1 MRRESAPW
9 PCSKPVA
16 AETQVIHWVR
26 GETAIGPIVLAA
38 TARGICHLSIA
49 ADTARLIKAFP
60 RCERLEAGPW
70 AGQFLDRVVDA
81 IAQPHLPHDL
91 PLDPQGTEFQH
102 KVWAEVCRIPGGET
116 RSYSSIAATIGRP
129 KAIRARPMGPTRL
142 PFSFPATALCEAMA
156 RWRAMPMAL
165 TVRRGCWT
173 RSVKRDEDEEPL
185 T

>member
-60 RCERLEAGPW
+60 RCERLEVGPW

-129 KAIRARPMGPTRL
+129 KAIRAVGTANGANPIAVLIPCHRL
-142 PFSFPATALCEAMA
+142 VRSNGALAGYAYGLDRKTWLLDKE
-156 RWRAMPMAL
+156 RQE
-165 TVRRGCWT
+165 T
-173 RSVKRDEDEEPL
+173 
-185 T
+185 

>member
-26 GETAIGPIVLAA
+26 GETAIGPIVFAA

-70 AGQFLDRVVDA
+70 ATQFLDRVVDVM
-81 IAQPHLPHDL
+81 AQPHLPHDL

-116 RSYSSIAATIGRP
+116 RSYSSIAAAIGRP
-129 KAIRARPMGPTRL
+129 KAIRAVGTANGANPIAVLIPCHRL
-142 PFSFPATALCEAMA
+142 VRSNGALAGYAYGLDRKTWLLDKE
-156 RWRAMPMAL
+156 RQER
-165 TVRRGCWT
+165 
-173 RSVKRDEDEEPL
+173 
-185 T
+185 

>member
-49 ADTARLIKAFP
+49 ADTARLIKAFS

-70 AGQFLDRVVDA
+70 ATQFLDRVVDA
-81 IAQPHLPHDL
+81 MAQPHLPHDL

-116 RSYSSIAATIGRP
+116 RSYSSIAAAIGRP
-129 KAIRARPMGPTRL
+129 KAIRAVGTANGANPIAVLIPCHRL
-142 PFSFPATALCEAMA
+142 VRSNGALAGYAYGLDRKTWLLDKE
-156 RWRAMPMAL
+156 RQER
-165 TVRRGCWT
+165 
-173 RSVKRDEDEEPL
+173 
-185 T
+185 

>member
-116 RSYSSIAATIGRP
+116 RSYSSIAATISRP
-129 KAIRARPMGPTRL
+129 KAIRAVGTANGANPIAVLIPCHRL
-142 PFSFPATALCEAMA
+142 VRSNGALAGYAYGLDRKTWLLDKE
-156 RWRAMPMAL
+156 RQER
-165 TVRRGCWT
+165 
-173 RSVKRDEDEEPL
+173 
-185 T
+185 

>member
-16 AETQVIHWVR
+16 AEAQVIHWVR
-26 GETAIGPIVLAA
+26 GRTAIGPIVLAA

-60 RCERLEAGPW
+60 TCERLEAGPW

-116 RSYSSIAATIGRP
+116 RSYLSIAAAIGHP
-129 KAIRARPMGPTRL
+129 KAIRAVGAANGANPIAVLIPCHRLVRSSGALAGYAYGLDRKTWLLDKERQETR
-142 PFSFPATALCEAMA
+142 
-156 RWRAMPMAL
+156 
-165 TVRRGCWT
+165 G
-173 RSVKRDEDEEPL
+173 
-185 T
+185 

>member
-129 KAIRARPMGPTRL
+129 KAIRAVGTANGANPIAVLIPCHRL
-142 PFSFPATALCEAMA
+142 VRSNGALAGYAYGLDRKTWLLDKE
-156 RWRAMPMAL
+156 RQE
-165 TVRRGCWT
+165 T
-173 RSVKRDEDEEPL
+173 
-185 T
+185 

>member
-1 MRRESAPW
+1 M
-9 PCSKPVA
+9 
-16 AETQVIHWVR
+16 IHWVR
-26 GETAIGPIVLAA
+26 GDTAIGPIVLAA

-102 KVWAEVCRIPGGET
+102 KVWAEVCRIPSGET
-116 RSYSSIAATIGRP
+116 RSYLSIAAAIGRP
-129 KAIRARPMGPTRL
+129 KAIRAVGTANGANPIAVLIPCHRL
-142 PFSFPATALCEAMA
+142 VRSNGALAGYAYGLDRKAWLLDKE
-156 RWRAMPMAL
+156 RQER
-165 TVRRGCWT
+165 
-173 RSVKRDEDEEPL
+173 
-185 T
+185 